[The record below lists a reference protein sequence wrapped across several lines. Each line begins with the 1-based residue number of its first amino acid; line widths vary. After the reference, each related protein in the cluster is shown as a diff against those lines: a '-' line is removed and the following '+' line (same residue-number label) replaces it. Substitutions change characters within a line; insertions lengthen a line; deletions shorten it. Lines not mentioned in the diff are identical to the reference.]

1 MPTREEVLKKYTF
14 KEFDNVKQRVFY
26 TLTQDEKINNVDRRN
41 SKLLSILIARL
52 RKTDA
57 LSEDEL
63 DEILLDII

>member
-1 MPTREEVLKKYTF
+1 MPTREEVLHKETF
-14 KEFDNVKQRVFY
+14 KEFDNVKQRVFH
-26 TLTQDEKINNVDRRN
+26 TLTQYEKINVDRN
-41 SKLLSILIARL
+41 SKLLSILIDRL